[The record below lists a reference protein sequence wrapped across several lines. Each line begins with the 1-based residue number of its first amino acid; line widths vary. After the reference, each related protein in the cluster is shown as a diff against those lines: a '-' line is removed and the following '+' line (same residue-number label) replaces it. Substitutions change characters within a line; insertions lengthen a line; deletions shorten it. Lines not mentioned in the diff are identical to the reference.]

1 MPQNEPKRCIIK
13 MSEFIDKYE
22 GKNDDE
28 SLIRYYITLRDYKIL
43 EYICNKLLKH

>member
-1 MPQNEPKRCIIK
+1 MDPKDALLK
-13 MSEFIDKYE
+13 MREFIDKYE

-43 EYICNKLLKH
+43 EYIYNKLLKH